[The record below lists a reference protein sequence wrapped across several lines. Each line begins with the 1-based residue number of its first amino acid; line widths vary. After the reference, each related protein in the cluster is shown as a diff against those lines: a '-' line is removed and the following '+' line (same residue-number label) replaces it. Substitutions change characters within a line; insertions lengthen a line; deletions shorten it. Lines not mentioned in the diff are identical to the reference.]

1 MEKRQLRTVPSAA
14 PARSWPPTA
23 SMAFGAPWASFSSAR
38 HRTKRQALALPRTAT
53 GACMRAQDC
62 QCHLAMGAVMDL

>member
-23 SMAFGAPWASFSSAR
+23 SMAFGASFSSAR
-38 HRTKRQALALPRTAT
+38 HRTERQALTLPRTAT